1 MTVFPKTYN
10 GDLANPPL
18 ALEPLF
24 LCSRFMIWRWILT
37 TNKKGEQKW
46 TKPPFCA
53 ADPGR
58 HAANDRPETWSH
70 PKDAVSAVLA
80 GSAHGI
86 GFALTDSDYAAID
99 LDRCRDPETG
109 RIDGWAQDIID
120 RAPGAYVEATVSGT
134 GLRVIGVAV
143 GSEAHRKFTV
153 SGEAA
158 VEVYRKATRYITISC
173 AQIGECA
180 ELTNIDA
187 LIDYVIETYGQPKS
201 NGQSNST
208 INAGTIRRPNLNR
221 QRSER
226 RLSQAC
232 MVVRWNGNVG

>member
-1 MTVFPKTYN
+1 RFFSK
-10 GDLANPPL
+10 L
-18 ALEPLF
+18 LEPLF

-37 TNKKGEQKW
+37 SNKKGEQKW

-86 GFALTDSDYAAID
+86 GFALTDSGYAAID

-109 RIDGWAQDIID
+109 KIDAWAQDIID
-120 RAPGAYVEATVSGT
+120 RPPGAYVEVTVSGT

-143 GSEAHRKFTV
+143 GAEAHRKFTV

-187 LIDYVIETYGQPKS
+187 LIDHVIETYGQPKS
-201 NGQSNST
+201 NGAAPPFHIDDLLHNST
-208 INAGTIRRPNLNR
+208 KVHN
-221 QRSER
+221 
-226 RLSQAC
+226 
-232 MVVRWNGNVG
+232 